1 MAIKLV
7 VAVTDGDWFEHLR
20 RSPGLPEVNFW
31 APSGRSFRAL
41 RPGELFLFKLH
52 APRNYIV
59 GGGIFTYA
67 TSLPCSIAWETF
79 RELNGA
85 ATFVQMRERIIK
97 YRRTSPDDRSDFP
110 VGCRIL
116 ALPFFFP
123 RSEWIPVP
131 PSWRPNIV
139 SLKVYRS
146 DEPDGRALW
155 QAVTDR
161 LSRGTETNPLGEAA
175 FGKPQ
180 LVKPRLGQG
189 AFRTRIIDVY
199 RRRCAVT
206 AERTLPA
213 LEAAHIRP
221 YAKGRSHE
229 ISNGLLLRRD
239 IHSLFDKGY
248 VTVTPKHR
256 FEVSDR
262 IREDYENGRDYYRL
276 QGRKVWAP
284 MDLTLQPDPNS
295 LQWHN
300 ENLFRG

>member
-1 MAIKLV
+1 M
-7 VAVTDGDWFEHLR
+7 
-20 RSPGLPEVNFW
+20 
-31 APSGRSFRAL
+31 
-41 RPGELFLFKLH
+41 
-52 APRNYIV
+52 
-59 GGGIFTYA
+59 
-67 TSLPCSIAWETF
+67 
-79 RELNGA
+79 
-85 ATFVQMRERIIK
+85 
-97 YRRTSPDDRSDFP
+97 
-110 VGCRIL
+110 
-116 ALPFFFP
+116 
-123 RSEWIPVP
+123 
-131 PSWRPNIV
+131 
-139 SLKVYRS
+139 SLKTYRS

-155 QAVTDR
+155 EAVSDR
-161 LSRGTETNPLGEAA
+161 LSRRMDANPLGEAA
-175 FGKPQ
+175 LGKPQ

-221 YAKGRSHE
+221 YAEDRSHE

-248 VTVTPKHR
+248 ATVTPKHR

-284 MDLTLQPDPNS
+284 MDLALQPDPNR